1 MAPNGKRKSD
11 IMMRFL
17 QLVTPETPQ
26 EAKIRIKAFREKIE
40 KNLKAS
46 REWLRQQKL
55 KSLF

>member
-1 MAPNGKRKSD
+1 MAPNGKRKSANL
-11 IMMRFL
+11 MRFL

-26 EAKIRIKAFREKIE
+26 EAKIRIKAMKERLN